1 MQRHGTLNVYKL
13 HGQYSA
19 VNPLNMASQ
28 KENLFSIER
37 SNGVME
43 RKISVLHNNQLE
55 RKKPCRLDNFVNLM
69 FGDLLGMN

>member
-1 MQRHGTLNVYKL
+1 
-13 HGQYSA
+13 
-19 VNPLNMASQ
+19 MAAQ